1 MIIGFG
7 TALTAVVSMLIW
19 KEKMNIQTVL
29 GILVIIIGVVVLNLK
44 NPAH

>member
-7 TALTAVVSMLIW
+7 TALTAVVGMLIW